1 MNERKYRILILVIG
15 SIMVLSIF
23 LPKLLRAERSE
34 RVLNVTLTGGEEIT
48 SVSSKNSE
56 IKHTRVNTT
65 AVKIVTTKTTTTT
78 SSKIDKKEETT
89 EFLFLDINSASAE
102 ELEKLKGIGPVLA
115 KAIVDYR
122 SENGGF
128 RNIDELLLVSG
139 IGESIFFDIRSHVFV
154 VDPVWPDEEGDEQ
167 TNLSEENTEI
177 SDAESF
183 ETDEDSGYE
192 EPETEPTSEI
202 FPVDINTADRDTIL
216 LIPGMSEESAD
227 EIIQVRE
234 KIGGFAN
241 EYELLLVK
249 SLSRS
254 YIAEISELLEFTD
267 ISQN

>member
-139 IGESIFFDIRSHVFV
+139 IGESIFL
-154 VDPVWPDEEGDEQ
+154 
-167 TNLSEENTEI
+167 T
-177 SDAESF
+177 SDLMFS
-183 ETDEDSGYE
+183 
-192 EPETEPTSEI
+192 
-202 FPVDINTADRDTIL
+202 L
-216 LIPGMSEESAD
+216 LI
-227 EIIQVRE
+227 
-234 KIGGFAN
+234 
-241 EYELLLVK
+241 
-249 SLSRS
+249 LSGLMKRVMNR
-254 YIAEISELLEFTD
+254 L
-267 ISQN
+267 ISQKKIQRSPMLSHPKLTKIPVQKNQKQSLLPRSFLLI